1 MRIGG
6 RGTGPRLARQTAAP
20 KQTFR
25 VQSPA
30 VAQPWASENAAP
42 APQTPLLLPRKELY
56 GLVGEGPGTLR
67 KAQEQLGPPRNPSPA
82 VAGSAKTKTL
92 PAGRPRGL
100 PDPTVR
106 PSNASGALCAPAAP
120 PFVHSRRS
128 HGEKGEKARGGRG
141 RGRCLRGQLTRNSI
155 RDALPVSS
163 QSCLKGPR
171 LPDIPPRLAGWGRGM
186 PPPCHIWRS

>member
-6 RGTGPRLARQTAAP
+6 RGTGPRLAKQTAAP
-20 KQTFR
+20 KQTFP

-100 PDPTVR
+100 PDPRMLPEPSARQRRRLLSTLGEAMAKRERR
-106 PSNASGALCAPAAP
+106 PE
-120 PFVHSRRS
+120 V
-128 HGEKGEKARGGRG
+128 GE
-141 RGRCLRGQLTRNSI
+141 
-155 RDALPVSS
+155 
-163 QSCLKGPR
+163 
-171 LPDIPPRLAGWGRGM
+171 AGVDVCVGN
-186 PPPCHIWRS
+186 